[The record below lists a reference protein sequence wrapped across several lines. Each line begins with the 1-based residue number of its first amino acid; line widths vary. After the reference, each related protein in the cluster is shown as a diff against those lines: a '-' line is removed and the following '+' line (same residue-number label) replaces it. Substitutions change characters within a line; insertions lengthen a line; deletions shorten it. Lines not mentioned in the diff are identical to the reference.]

1 MAAADTTLQEA
12 VHTLYS
18 DHHGWLYGWLRR
30 KLGNA
35 VDAADVTHDTYLRI
49 IVSGRAPQQP
59 EQSRAFLAQIAN
71 GLVIDARRRRR
82 LEAAYREALA
92 QLPEPQLPSLET
104 QAIVMET
111 LIDIDAALDRLP
123 AKAREA
129 FVLSQFDGLTYSAIA
144 ERLGVSVGA
153 VRKYML
159 KAIQVCYLALNA

>member
-12 VHTLYS
+12 VQTLYS

-35 VDAADVTHDTYLRI
+35 VDAADLAHDTYLRI
-49 IVSGRAPQQP
+49 IVSGRAPRP

-71 GLVIDARRRRR
+71 GLLIDSRRRRR
-82 LEAAYREALA
+82 LEAAYQEALA
-92 QLPEPQLPSLET
+92 QLPEAQQPSLEA
-104 QAIVMET
+104 QAIVVET
-111 LIDIDAALDRLP
+111 LIAIDAALDRLP
-123 AKAREA
+123 AKVRET
-129 FVLSQFDGLTYSAIA
+129 FLLSQFEGLTYSAIA
-144 ERLGVSVGA
+144 QRLGISVGA